1 MRVFG
6 LIGWSGSGKT
16 TLMTRLIP
24 ELAGR
29 GVRVSTVKH
38 AHHSFDVD
46 QPGKDSFLHRTAG
59 AVEVMVASA
68 NRWALMHEHRGAPES
83 QLETLVRA
91 MTPVDLL
98 MIEGFKHHRHPRLEV
113 HRPSVGKPL
122 ICRED
127 PTVLAVASDEPI
139 ATLPVPRLE
148 LDDIRGIADFV
159 LAHAAAMGPE
169 PWPS

>member
-16 TLMTRLIP
+16 RLMTRLLP
-24 ELAGR
+24 ELAER

-38 AHHSFDVD
+38 AHHKFDID
-46 QPGKDSFLHRTAG
+46 QPGKDSFLHRAAG

-68 NRWALMHEHRGAPES
+68 NRWALMHEHRGAPEPA
-83 QLETLVRA
+83 LEQLVRQ
-91 MTPVDLL
+91 MMPVDLL
-98 MIEGFKHHRHPRLEV
+98 LIEGFKHHRHPRLEV

-139 ATLPVPRLE
+139 AVLPVPRLE
-148 LDDIRGIADFV
+148 LDDIRGIAEFV
-159 LAHAAAMGPE
+159 LANAAAME
-169 PWPS
+169 S

>member
-24 ELAGR
+24 ELADR
-29 GVRVSTVKH
+29 GVRVSTMKH

-59 AVEVMVASA
+59 AVEVMVAST
-68 NRWALMHEHRGAPES
+68 NRWALMHEHRGAAEPD
-83 QLETLVRA
+83 LEELARS

-98 MIEGFKHHRHPRLEV
+98 MIEGFKRHRHPRLEV

-139 ATLPVPRLE
+139 PELPVRRLE

-159 LAHAAAMGPE
+159 LAHAAPIG
-169 PWPS
+169 S

>member
-46 QPGKDSFLHRTAG
+46 QPGKDSFLHRAAG

-68 NRWALMHEHRGAPES
+68 NRWALMHEHRGAPEPS
-83 QLETLVRA
+83 LEELVRS
-91 MTPVDLL
+91 MTAVDLL
-98 MIEGFKHHRHPRLEV
+98 MIEGFKRHQHPRIEV

-127 PTVLAVASDEPI
+127 PTVLGVASDEPI
-139 ATLPVPRLE
+139 AGLPVRRLE
-148 LDDIRGIADFV
+148 LDDIRGIAEFV
-159 LAHAAAMGPE
+159 LAHAASMGG
-169 PWPS
+169 

>member
-6 LIGWSGSGKT
+6 LVGWSGSGKT

-29 GVRVSTVKH
+29 GIRVSTVKH

>member
-24 ELAGR
+24 ELASR

-59 AVEVMVASA
+59 AVEVMVAST
-68 NRWALMHEHRGAPES
+68 NRWALMHEHRGAPEPDV
-83 QLETLVRA
+83 EALVRS

-98 MIEGFKHHRHPRLEV
+98 MIEGFKRHRHPRLEV

-127 PTVLAVASDEPI
+127 PTVLAVASDEAI
-139 ATLPVPRLE
+139 AALPVPRLE

-159 LAHAAAMGPE
+159 LAHAE
-169 PWPS
+169 PLGG

>member
-1 MRVFG
+1 MKLFG
-6 LIGWSGSGKT
+6 LAGWSGSGKT
-16 TLMTRLIP
+16 TLMKALLP
-24 ELAGR
+24 ELIGR
-29 GVRVSTVKH
+29 GVSVSTVKH

-68 NRWALMHEHRGAPES
+68 NRWALMHEHRGVPEPE
-83 QLETLVRA
+83 LEELVRG

-98 MIEGFKHHRHPRLEV
+98 MIEGFKRHRHPRLEV

-139 ATLPVPRLE
+139 PALPVPRLE
-148 LDDIRGIADFV
+148 LDDVAGIADFV
-159 LAHAAAMGPE
+159 LAHAAVMDG
-169 PWPS
+169 

>member
-16 TLMTRLIP
+16 RLMTRLLP

-38 AHHSFDVD
+38 AHHKFDID
-46 QPGKDSFLHRTAG
+46 QPGKDSFLHRAAG

-68 NRWALMHEHRGAPES
+68 NRWALMHEHRGAPEPA
-83 QLETLVRA
+83 LEQLVRQ
-91 MTPVDLL
+91 MMPVDLL
-98 MIEGFKHHRHPRLEV
+98 LIEGFKHHRHPRLEV

-139 ATLPVPRLE
+139 AVLPVPRLE
-148 LDDIRGIADFV
+148 LDDIRGIAEFV
-159 LAHAAAMGPE
+159 LANAAAME
-169 PWPS
+169 S